1 MPAPGPAGPGPGPE
15 PPPRRWL
22 GRARGG
28 PGPLPLPSEGGARAG
43 SSQRCS
49 PALPSSPRPSGGTRP
64 GASCSRCRPPPPRPR
79 APAPPVPPAAVRPR
93 AGPGTCGLASPRRRR
108 RRRGARAGGDEAPPW
123 HLPDAAARLPVRLPL
138 ALLVRGAQ
146 RPERNSSFRLDDKS
160 QRESTRQVP
169 QCVTHLEDGNNDST
183 CLSGDSAEVYQR
195 EFLAL
200 RDRLHAAE
208 QESLKRSKELNL
220 VLDEIK
226 RAVSEKQA
234 LRDVDGNR
242 TWGHLS
248 EDTRLK
254 LWNVT
259 HKHVMHLP
267 TVFHHLPHLL
277 SKESSL
283 QPALHVGQGR
293 TGVSIVM
300 GIPSVRREV
309 HSYLTDTL
317 HSLISELSAQEKE
330 DTVIVVLIAETDTQ
344 YTMGVTE
351 NIKALFPTE
360 IHSGL
365 LEVISPSPHFYP
377 DFSRLRESFGD
388 PKERVRWRTKQNLDY
403 CFLMMYAQAK
413 GMYYVQLEDDIVAKP
428 NYLSTMKNFALQQP
442 SEEWMILEFSQLGFI
457 AQALLVV
464 SLGKMFK
471 SLDLS
476 LIVEFILM
484 FYRDK
489 PIDWLLDHIL
499 WVKVCNPE
507 KDAKHCDRQ
516 KANLRIRFKPSLF
529 QHVGT
534 HSSLAGKI
542 QKLKHKKGLRLCLS
556 TLRDCPKNGHPA
568 PAAGFINPTHSFP
581 DLSFRKKDKDFGKHA
596 LRKEHMNPP
605 AEVST
610 SLKTYQH
617 FTLEKAYL
625 REDFFWAFTPIAGD
639 FIRFRF
645 FQPLRLERFFFR
657 SGNIEHPQDKLFNTT
672 VEVLPFDNPQSDKE
686 ALQEGR
692 GATLRYPRTPDGY
705 LQIGSFSKGVA
716 EGEVDPAFGPLE
728 AVRLS
733 IQTDSPVWVILSE
746 IFLKKAD

>member
-1 MPAPGPAGPGPGPE
+1 MRLRHGTFLTLL
-15 PPPRRWL
+15 L
-22 GRARGG
+22 GCLCAF
-28 PGPLPLPSEGGARAG
+28 LSLSWYA
-43 SSQRCS
+43 
-49 PALPSSPRPSGGTRP
+49 ALSG
-64 GASCSRCRPPPPRPR
+64 
-79 APAPPVPPAAVRPR
+79 
-93 AGPGTCGLASPRRRR
+93 
-108 RRRGARAGGDEAPPW
+108 
-123 HLPDAAARLPVRLPL
+123 
-138 ALLVRGAQ
+138 Q
-146 RPERNSSFRLDDKS
+146 K
-160 QRESTRQVP
+160 
-169 QCVTHLEDGNNDST
+169 
-183 CLSGDSAEVYQR
+183 GDSAEVYQR

-234 LRDVDGNR
+234 LRDADGNR

-277 SKESSL
+277 SKESGL

-330 DTVIVVLIAETDTQ
+330 DTVIVVLIAELAGPGLLPSLSFLLLVILKGLRQLPRWTGDVVQWQTDTQ
-344 YTMGVTE
+344 YTMGVAE

-457 AQALLVV
+457 
-464 SLGKMFK
+464 GKMFK

-542 QKLKHKKGLRLCLS
+542 QKL
-556 TLRDCPKNGHPA
+556 
-568 PAAGFINPTHSFP
+568 
-581 DLSFRKKDKDFGKHA
+581 KDKDFGKHA

-692 GATLRYPRTPDGY
+692 GAALRYPRTPDGY

>member
-1 MPAPGPAGPGPGPE
+1 MGCFIH
-15 PPPRRWL
+15 RTSQ
-22 GRARGG
+22 
-28 PGPLPLPSEGGARAG
+28 LPWRI
-43 SSQRCS
+43 
-49 PALPSSPRPSGGTRP
+49 
-64 GASCSRCRPPPPRPR
+64 
-79 APAPPVPPAAVRPR
+79 
-93 AGPGTCGLASPRRRR
+93 
-108 RRRGARAGGDEAPPW
+108 
-123 HLPDAAARLPVRLPL
+123 
-138 ALLVRGAQ
+138 
-146 RPERNSSFRLDDKS
+146 
-160 QRESTRQVP
+160 
-169 QCVTHLEDGNNDST
+169 QCFTKRKA
-183 CLSGDSAEVYQR
+183 GDSAEVYQR

>member
-1 MPAPGPAGPGPGPE
+1 MRTYQQGGRCTLRG
-15 PPPRRWL
+15 RSRTRL
-22 GRARGG
+22 RAR
-28 PGPLPLPSEGGARAG
+28 LLLYAARSACLRPCYC
-43 SSQRCS
+43 QEEDAPC
-49 PALPSSPRPSGGTRP
+49 AL
-64 GASCSRCRPPPPRPR
+64 
-79 APAPPVPPAAVRPR
+79 VPPI
-93 AGPGTCGLASPRRRR
+93 AGWMSVGVASSTSKGQVSKGCPGSVWPQ
-108 RRRGARAGGDEAPPW
+108 
-123 HLPDAAARLPVRLPL
+123 PL
-138 ALLVRGAQ
+138 ALGEAQCGEIERQAIEVHQGGSTWLLSSIPLSCLGLPLLFSWDLALWPSARAVEVDSSRVAGTRTDVDGLLHRWVLSRVRGVHKRGGRTALG
-146 RPERNSSFRLDDKS
+146 PPPL
-160 QRESTRQVP
+160 
-169 QCVTHLEDGNNDST
+169 VTA
-183 CLSGDSAEVYQR
+183 CLPPSGDVVDVYQR

-226 RAVSEKQA
+226 RAVSERQA
-234 LRDVDGNR
+234 LRDGDGDGNR
-242 TWGHLS
+242 TWS
-248 EDTRLK
+248 RLTGAGTARGER
-254 LWNVT
+254 LGAGW
-259 HKHVMHLP
+259 P
-267 TVFHHLPHLL
+267 
-277 SKESSL
+277 
-283 QPALHVGQGR
+283 PAPGR
-293 TGVSIVM
+293 ASPLCAPVVSVVM

-317 HSLISELSAQEKE
+317 HSLISELSPQEKE
-330 DTVIVVLIAETDTQ
+330 DSVIVVLIAETDPQ
-344 YTMGVTE
+344 YTSAVTE

-365 LEVISPSPHFYP
+365 LEVISPSPNFYP

-403 CFLMMYAQAK
+403 CFLMMYAQSK
-413 GMYYVQLEDDIVAKP
+413 GIYYVQLEDDIVAKP

-442 SEEWMILEFSQLGFI
+442 SEDWMILEFSQLGFI
-457 AQALLVV
+457 
-464 SLGKMFK
+464 GKMFK

-542 QKLKHKKGLRLCLS
+542 QKLK
-556 TLRDCPKNGHPA
+556 
-568 PAAGFINPTHSFP
+568 
-581 DLSFRKKDKDFGKHA
+581 DKDFGKQA
-596 LRKEHMNPP
+596 LRKEHVNPP

-625 REDFFWAFTPIAGD
+625 REDFFWAFTPAAGD

-657 SGNIEHPQDKLFNTT
+657 SGNIEHPEDKLFNTS

-692 GATLRYPRTPDGY
+692 SATLRYPRSPDGY
-705 LQIGSFSKGVA
+705 LQIGSFYKGVA

-728 AVRLS
+728 ALRLS

>member
-1 MPAPGPAGPGPGPE
+1 MLRPD
-15 PPPRRWL
+15 
-22 GRARGG
+22 
-28 PGPLPLPSEGGARAG
+28 
-43 SSQRCS
+43 
-49 PALPSSPRPSGGTRP
+49 PALELGD
-64 GASCSRCRPPPPRPR
+64 
-79 APAPPVPPAAVRPR
+79 
-93 AGPGTCGLASPRRRR
+93 ASPGD
-108 RRRGARAGGDEAPPW
+108 GAF
-123 HLPDAAARLPVRLPL
+123 LFVS
-138 ALLVRGAQ
+138 LVIA
-146 RPERNSSFRLDDKS
+146 
-160 QRESTRQVP
+160 
-169 QCVTHLEDGNNDST
+169 
-183 CLSGDSAEVYQR
+183 GDSAEVYQR

-457 AQALLVV
+457 
-464 SLGKMFK
+464 GKMFK

-542 QKLKHKKGLRLCLS
+542 QKL
-556 TLRDCPKNGHPA
+556 
-568 PAAGFINPTHSFP
+568 
-581 DLSFRKKDKDFGKHA
+581 KDKDFGKHA

>member
-1 MPAPGPAGPGPGPE
+1 MRLRHGTFLTLL
-15 PPPRRWL
+15 L
-22 GRARGG
+22 GCLCAF
-28 PGPLPLPSEGGARAG
+28 LSLSWYA
-43 SSQRCS
+43 
-49 PALPSSPRPSGGTRP
+49 ALSG
-64 GASCSRCRPPPPRPR
+64 
-79 APAPPVPPAAVRPR
+79 
-93 AGPGTCGLASPRRRR
+93 
-108 RRRGARAGGDEAPPW
+108 
-123 HLPDAAARLPVRLPL
+123 
-138 ALLVRGAQ
+138 Q
-146 RPERNSSFRLDDKS
+146 K
-160 QRESTRQVP
+160 
-169 QCVTHLEDGNNDST
+169 
-183 CLSGDSAEVYQR
+183 GDSAEVYQR

-457 AQALLVV
+457 
-464 SLGKMFK
+464 GKMFK

>member
-1 MPAPGPAGPGPGPE
+1 MWPAGD
-15 PPPRRWL
+15 
-22 GRARGG
+22 
-28 PGPLPLPSEGGARAG
+28 
-43 SSQRCS
+43 
-49 PALPSSPRPSGGTRP
+49 
-64 GASCSRCRPPPPRPR
+64 
-79 APAPPVPPAAVRPR
+79 AV
-93 AGPGTCGLASPRRRR
+93 
-108 RRRGARAGGDEAPPW
+108 D
-123 HLPDAAARLPVRLPL
+123 
-138 ALLVRGAQ
+138 
-146 RPERNSSFRLDDKS
+146 
-160 QRESTRQVP
+160 
-169 QCVTHLEDGNNDST
+169 
-183 CLSGDSAEVYQR
+183 VYQR

-226 RAVSEKQA
+226 RAVSERQA
-234 LRDVDGNR
+234 LREGDGNR
-242 TWGHLS
+242 TWG
-248 EDTRLK
+248 RL
-254 LWNVT
+254 
-259 HKHVMHLP
+259 
-267 TVFHHLPHLL
+267 TV
-277 SKESSL
+277 S
-283 QPALHVGQGR
+283 V
-293 TGVSIVM
+293 VM

-317 HSLISELSAQEKE
+317 HSLISELSPQEKE
-330 DTVIVVLIAETDTQ
+330 DSVIVVLIAEASGPAARRGDKGRLVARSNKGYSRGQCCRKFIRVIDKVVTTDPQ
-344 YTMGVTE
+344 YTSAVTD

-403 CFLMMYAQAK
+403 CFLMMYAQSK
-413 GMYYVQLEDDIVAKP
+413 GIYYVQLEDDIVAKP

-442 SEEWMILEFSQLGFI
+442 SEDWVILEFSQLGFI
-457 AQALLVV
+457 
-464 SLGKMFK
+464 GKMFK

-542 QKLKHKKGLRLCLS
+542 QKLK
-556 TLRDCPKNGHPA
+556 
-568 PAAGFINPTHSFP
+568 
-581 DLSFRKKDKDFGKHA
+581 DKDFGKQA
-596 LRKEHMNPP
+596 LRKEHVNPP

-625 REDFFWAFTPIAGD
+625 REDFFWAFTPAAGD

-657 SGNIEHPQDKLFNTT
+657 SGNIEHPEDKLFNTS

-692 GATLRYPRTPDGY
+692 PATLRYPRSPDGY
-705 LQIGSFSKGVA
+705 LQIGSFYKGVA

-728 AVRLS
+728 ALRLS